1 MEKRN
6 LGNGETS
13 LLGFGLMRLPCID
26 KTEDIDKKAAIAMV
40 DMAIEGGIDYFDTA
54 WMYHNGRS
62 ESFAGEALSRHRR
75 TSYSLADKMP
85 LAFIQTA
92 ADVERIFNEQLRM
105 CRTDYFDYYL
115 IHNIKQAFVEIADR
129 CNVYEQ
135 LLRKKEAG
143 YIRRLGF
150 SFHDT
155 PQLLKQTVEEQNF
168 DFAQIQLNYVDWE
181 QQSAGEQYEIL
192 ESRGIPVHIME
203 PVRGGALANPGS
215 NAESI
220 FAEARPGASP
230 ASWALRYAASLPG
243 VQVVL
248 SGMSSPEQLNDN
260 LKTFSPL
267 VPLTAG
273 EYGVIDRALV
283 EYRKAGTVQCTGCR
297 YCMNCPEGVDIPKNL
312 MVYNNYMRKLHDK
325 HQMAK
330 FWFDMEYELLKS
342 AGQQASLCISCGKCI
357 DKCPQNIDI
366 PVWLGSTS
374 LLGEAGGQ

>member
-26 KTEDIDKKAAIAMV
+26 GTGKIDKNAAITMV
-40 DMAIEGGIDYFDTA
+40 DTAIEGGVDYFDTA
-54 WMYHNGRS
+54 WMYHNGES
-62 ESFAGEALSRHRR
+62 ENFAGEALSRHSR
-75 TSYSLADKMP
+75 TSYSLANKMP

-92 ADVERIFNEQLRM
+92 ADVERIFNEQLRK

-115 IHNIKQAFVEIADR
+115 IHNIKQSFAEIASR

-135 LLRKKEAG
+135 LMRKKEAG
-143 YIRRLGF
+143 YIRKLGF

-155 PQLLKQTVEEQNF
+155 PQFLKQTVEEHHF

-181 QQSAGEQYEIL
+181 QQNAGEQYEVL
-192 ESRGIPVHIME
+192 ASRSIPVHIME
-203 PVRGGALANPGS
+203 PVRGGALAHPG
-215 NAESI
+215 NKAESI
-220 FAEARPGASP
+220 FTRAQPGASP
-230 ASWALRYAASLPG
+230 ASWALRYAASLQG

-267 VPLTAG
+267 VPLTAN
-273 EYGVIDRALV
+273 EYSVVSRALM

-312 MVYNNYMRKLHDK
+312 AVYNNYTRNLHEK
-325 HQMAK
+325 HPMCK
-330 FWFDMEYELLKS
+330 FLFDMEYGLLKA
-342 AGQQASLCISCGKCI
+342 AGQQASLCVSCGKCTN
-357 DKCPQNIDI
+357 KCPQNIDI
-366 PVWLGSTS
+366 PVLMELTS
-374 LLGEAGGQ
+374 SLEEVCRQ